1 MESKP
6 SAHSSS
12 PLDDLSRA
20 TIAEVARL
28 DSTERELL
36 DITHRMLD
44 AIHSG
49 DIETYRA
56 LSAPDLSCYETD
68 VAPYRIDVL
77 EFHLDLM
84 TAMRE
89 RGVYSS
95 LIRFD
100 VLTPR
105 VQVYGDTGIVTYT
118 RLMTY
123 FSESGLTWRTF
134 NETRVFSK
142 IGGQWKMVH
151 FHRSHASM

>member
-6 SAHSSS
+6 AAHSSS
-12 PLDDLSRA
+12 LPDDPSRT

-28 DSTERELL
+28 DPTERELL
-36 DITHRMLD
+36 DITHRILA

-49 DIETYRA
+49 DMETYRA

-84 TAMRE
+84 MAMRE
-89 RGVYSS
+89 RGVYNS
-95 LIRFD
+95 LTRFD

-123 FSESGLTWRTF
+123 FTESGPAWRAF

-151 FHRSHASM
+151 FHRSHAT

>member
-6 SAHSSS
+6 KTHSSS
-12 PLDDLSRA
+12 PSYDPSCH
-20 TIAEVARL
+20 TIAEITRL
-28 DSTERELL
+28 NSTERELL
-36 DITHRMLD
+36 EITHRMLA
-44 AIHSG
+44 AIHAG
-49 DIETYRA
+49 DIETYRS

-68 VAPYRIDVL
+68 VAPFRIDVL

-89 RGVYSS
+89 RGVYNT
-95 LIRFD
+95 LTRFD

-123 FSESGLTWRTF
+123 CTESGPTWRAF

-142 IGGQWKMVH
+142 IEGQWKMVH
-151 FHRSHASM
+151 FHRSHAA